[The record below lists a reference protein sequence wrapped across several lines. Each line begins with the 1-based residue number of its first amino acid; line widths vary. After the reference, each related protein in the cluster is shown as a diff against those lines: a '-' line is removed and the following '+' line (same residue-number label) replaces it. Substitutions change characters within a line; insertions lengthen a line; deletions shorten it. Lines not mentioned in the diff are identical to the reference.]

1 MTVGTRGEDGDFRGV
16 IGTTHAE
23 SEPWWPDPANSPEG
37 SPNVVVILLDDTG
50 FAHLGCYGSSIDTP
64 NIDGLAAGGLRY
76 TNFHTTALCSPT
88 RACLL
93 TGRNHHAVGMRA
105 VSNFDSGY
113 PHMRG
118 YIADHA
124 ATIAEVLQDNGYATA
139 CVGKWH
145 LAPMAQASAAGPFD
159 HWPLQRGFDRFYG
172 FLQGE
177 TDQFHPELTADNHH
191 IDPPARP
198 EDGYHVSEDLVD
210 KAIGFVNDTKSVRP
224 DRPFFMYLAFGA
236 THAPHQA
243 PDNYREKYRGRFDAG
258 WDVVRQEWFQNQIN
272 LGVVP
277 EGTILAPRNPGVEA
291 WEDLSL
297 NQQRFACRLQEAFA
311 AMLDHT
317 DAQIGRLIG
326 HLERLGLLDDTVI
339 MLLSD
344 NGASQEGGPTGV
356 TDEMKHFNVVPED
369 VDTAVER
376 LDEIGGPRSHSNY
389 PWGWAQA
396 GNTPMRWYKQTTHGG
411 GVRDPLIVHWPGGIG
426 GAGERRNQFHHI
438 TDLTPTLLDLIGL
451 DMPGERHGREQSP
464 MTGTSLAYTF
474 NGPDEPTRKGP
485 QYFEMFGHRAIC
497 SDGWKAVTRHSP
509 GASYEEERWELF
521 HLDNDVSETNDLAA
535 AEPERLR
542 SMIELWWGEAEANGV
557 LPLDDRT
564 IELFRIPM
572 RHGTPHQGRTYRY
585 VPPISHIPAGAAALL
600 GNRSFL
606 VEASITRPPGG
617 EGVLMAVGTGNL
629 GLTLFIRDDRL
640 VFDYNI
646 FTDHHVVRTR
656 HPLPIGETSVGVH
669 FHRDGDTG
677 TATLFVD
684 GEASATMAVPFV
696 VRVLGS
702 TGLDVGRDALS
713 TVSEEYQGPF
723 PFNGTLHEL
732 TIHLP
737 ERGTDEMTEDA
748 VLAMRTELARE

>member
-1 MTVGTRGEDGDFRGV
+1 MGRRGEDSAFKGT
-16 IGTTHAE
+16 IGRTHAE
-23 SEPWWPDPANSPEG
+23 SEPWWPETATAPED
-37 SPNVVVILLDDTG
+37 SPNVLVVLLDDTG

-64 NIDGLAAGGLRY
+64 NIDRLAESGLRY

-93 TGRNHHAVGMRA
+93 TGRNHHSVGMRA

-124 ATIAEVLQDNGYATA
+124 ATVAEVLKDNGYATA

-191 IDPPARP
+191 IDPPAEP

-210 KAIGFVNDTKSVRP
+210 KAIGFVSDTRSLRP
-224 DRPFFMYLAFGA
+224 DRPFFLYLAFGA

-243 PDNYREKYRGRFDAG
+243 PRPYLEKYKGQFDAG
-258 WDVVRQEWFQNQIN
+258 WDITRQEWFQNQLE

-277 EGTILAPRNPGVEA
+277 PDTILAPRNPGVEA
-291 WEDLSL
+291 WDDLSH

-317 DAQIGRLIG
+317 DAQIGRLID
-326 HLERLGLLDDTVI
+326 HLELLGILDDTVV

-356 TDEMKHFNVVPED
+356 TDEMKYFNNFQED
-369 VDTAVER
+369 VDSAVER
-376 LDEIGGPRSHSNY
+376 LDDIGGPHSHSNY

-411 GVRDPLIVHWPGGIG
+411 GVRDPLIIHWPGGISESG
-426 GAGERRNQFHHI
+426 GRRNQFHHI
-438 TDLTPTLLDLIGL
+438 TDLTPTLLDLVGL
-451 DMPGERHGREQSP
+451 DMPAQRNGRELTP
-464 MTGTSLAYTF
+464 MTGTSLEYTF
-474 NGPDEPTRKGP
+474 NGPEEPTRKGA

-497 SDGWKAVTRHSP
+497 SDGWKAVTRHVP
-509 GASYEEERWELF
+509 DAPYDEERWELF
-521 HLDNDVSETNDLAA
+521 HLDKDVSETNDLAE
-535 AEPERLR
+535 AEPERLK
-542 SMIELWWGEAEANGV
+542 SLIDLWWAEAESNGV

-564 IELFRIPM
+564 LELFRP
-572 RHGTPHQGRTYRY
+572 RFGPGTPHQGRTYRY
-585 VPPISHIPAGAAALL
+585 TPPISHIPAGAAATL

-606 VEASITRPPGG
+606 VEASILRPEGG
-617 EGVLMAVGTGNL
+617 EGVIMAVGTENL
-629 GLTLFIRDDRL
+629 GLSLFVKEERL

-646 FTDHHVVRTR
+646 FTDHHVVRSLQ
-656 HPLPIGETSVGVH
+656 HLPIGEATVGVH
-669 FHRDGDTG
+669 FYRDGSTG
-677 TATLFVD
+677 TATLLLD
-684 GEASATMAVPFV
+684 GEAGGSMPVPFV
-696 VRVLGS
+696 IRILGS

-713 TVSEEYQGPF
+713 AVSEEYVGPF
-723 PFNGTLHEL
+723 PFTGTLREVV
-732 TIHLP
+732 IHLP
-737 ERGTDEMTEDA
+737 SRGVGETTEDA
-748 VLAMRTELARE
+748 LLAMRMELALE